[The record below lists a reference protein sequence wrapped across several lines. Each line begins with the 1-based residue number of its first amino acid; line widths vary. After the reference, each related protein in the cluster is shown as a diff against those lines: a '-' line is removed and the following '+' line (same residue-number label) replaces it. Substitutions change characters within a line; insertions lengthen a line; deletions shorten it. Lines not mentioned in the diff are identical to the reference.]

1 MNSPRRWLVLGWAC
15 LGVLLAA
22 ADLTALTT
30 LIPQMT
36 FDLEVPLPGGLNDV
50 AWVVSAYLI
59 SNIVA
64 LPLSGRLADRFD
76 RRLVL
81 IGSLCI
87 FMLGSMSSALAPS
100 LWLLVAARALQGVG
114 AGALVPITM
123 ALATD
128 LLPRSRWPLAFGL
141 IAAVDTVG
149 WALGPLYG
157 ALFVS
162 APGLTW
168 RGLFWANVPVA
179 LLAAAGSWY
188 ALRDLQRTPNRR
200 PIDLSGAAL
209 LTLGL
214 LTLNLG
220 LGKLGGGASSGISFD
235 AQPATLPWQAALPW
249 VVSGVVLLALFVVA
263 ELHVKEPL
271 INLRWLLQ
279 PHIAAAG
286 LVNVLFGALLITAAV
301 NVPLFVNAVSTTTTG
316 SPEAMVRSAALQS
329 GLLLIVLTGLM
340 ALCAPLGGSLAG
352 RIGPAPVLLAGAL
365 CAMLGFW
372 LMRSWTAATLPLV
385 LRGHLALVG
394 LGFGFLLAPPAA
406 VIIAAAPAGER
417 GLASSLV
424 ILLRLSGMSL
434 GLSAL
439 TAWSLARFNIL
450 STGESLGGLT
460 AERIQQ
466 ITVNVLT
473 STFTAATGLALL
485 IMLLGLVRARRGIR
499 TDTQTIT

>member
-1 MNSPRRWLVLGWAC
+1 MNPSPRRWLVLGWAC

-30 LIPQMT
+30 LIPQIT
-36 FDLEVPLPGGLNDV
+36 FDLEVALPGGLNDV
-50 AWVVSAYLI
+50 AWIVSAYLI

-81 IGSLCI
+81 VGSLCI
-87 FMLGSMSSALAPS
+87 FMLGSIASALAPS
-100 LWLLVAARALQGVG
+100 LWLLVTARAIQGVG

-128 LLPRSRWPLAFGL
+128 LLPRPRWALAFGL
-141 IAAVDTVG
+141 IAAVDTIG

-162 APGLTW
+162 APGLSW

-179 LLAAAGSWY
+179 ILAAAGSWY
-188 ALRDLQRTPNRR
+188 ALRDLKHTPNPR
-200 PIDLSGAAL
+200 PIDLPGAAL

-214 LTLNLG
+214 LILNIG

-235 AQPATLPWQAALPW
+235 AQPATVPWYAASPW
-249 VVSGVVLLALFVVA
+249 LASGAVLLILFVVL
-263 ELHVKEPL
+263 ELRLKEPL
-271 INLRWLLQ
+271 INFRWLLQ
-279 PHIAAAG
+279 PPVAAAG

-301 NVPLFVNAVSTTTTG
+301 NVPLFVNAVSNAATT
-316 SPEAMVRSAALQS
+316 SPAAALRDAAIQS
-329 GLLLIVLTGLM
+329 ALLLIVLTGLM
-340 ALCAPLGGSLAG
+340 ALCAPLGGVLAG
-352 RIGPAPVLLAGAL
+352 RLGPSPVLMAGAL

-372 LMRSWTAATLPLV
+372 LMRSWAASTLPGA
-385 LRGHLALVG
+385 LRSHLALVG
-394 LGFGFLLAPPAA
+394 LGFGLLLAPSAA
-406 VIIAAAPAGER
+406 VIIAAAPEGER

-424 ILLRLSGMSL
+424 LLLRLSGMSL

-439 TAWSLARFNIL
+439 TAWSLARFNTL
-450 STGESLGGLT
+450 STGDSLGGLT

-466 ITVNVLT
+466 ITVKVLT
-473 STFTAATGLALL
+473 STFTAAAALALVAL
-485 IMLLGLVRARRGIR
+485 LLGLVRGKHGTGDRAV
-499 TDTQTIT
+499 